1 MKETITNRDYLE
13 RAVMLQVNE
22 RLHEK
27 GYISTAQFEYAKV
40 KIVNF
45 EA

>member
-1 MKETITNRDYLE
+1 MKQELTKMDYLE
-13 RAVMLQVNE
+13 RAVMLQINQ
-22 RLHEK
+22 RLYDK
-27 GYISTAQFEYAKV
+27 GYISSDQYEFVKI